1 MPEKVKRLGLQ
12 RDYKNFIYFLDRE
25 GSVWRAAKPQVG
37 QKAPKDAAR
46 ELMVPRA
53 ITRDNQYLYFI
64 DRDGDIA
71 RSPRVGR
78 RRAA

>member
-1 MPEKVKRLGLQ
+1 MAEKVKRLGLE
-12 RDYKNFIYFLDRE
+12 RDYQNYIYFLDRE
-25 GSVWRAAKPQVG
+25 GSVWRAAKPRAGEDRQ
-37 QKAPKDAAR
+37 ATAR
-46 ELMVPRA
+46 EVVVPHA
-53 ITRDNQYLYFI
+53 ITRDNHFLYFI